1 MLDTLRRGAT
11 SKIAAFIIFIPLI
24 IAFALWGV
32 GPELRRGGTTSVA
45 RVGNTDITPE
55 EFQRAF
61 QNRLRQLSQQFGGR
75 TLTPQQAAMF
85 GIDRQVLNELIGM
98 AALDKQIRELGLTV
112 SEASVA
118 DAIRSEPAFF
128 GPDGKFSKPRLDAIL
143 RDNGLTEAGYIQLR
157 KRDEV
162 REQLTETITAGV
174 RAPQAY
180 IDLIHRN
187 RAEERVVE
195 LITLDPASIV
205 KATEPD
211 DAELKKYLEANKR
224 NFMTPQL
231 RKISLLLLTREGIK
245 DKIAISDDEVKAK
258 YEEMKSTFETPEK
271 RKLQQLSFPNKAA
284 AEKAYEEISKAKDFA
299 EGATKLGFKDK
310 DIDLGVVTKADM
322 IDQKIAAAAFA
333 LKKDEVSKPIEGQFS
348 NVILRVTEI
357 TPGTSKSFDE
367 VKALVKDRLA
377 DERAGRE
384 LQTLHDQVE
393 KERLDGRSLKEIGD
407 KMGLVFKPIEAID
420 QTGKAPD
427 GKQVEGVP
435 DVARLLGA
443 VFAAGQGVETDA
455 VDLADGG
462 YAWYDVLGITPAKE
476 RTFEDA
482 KADLKTAWLE
492 ADKLKQ
498 VTEAAAKFTD
508 RLMKGEALSAIA
520 KDAGVEVKKTGSF
533 ARSVTPSGLTADIV
547 RQAFGLPKGAA
558 SNSATVDG
566 KSRVV
571 FRIAEV
577 TPAGPP
583 TKEEVDRIRAELER
597 SMQADDLNAYLQGL
611 QTRYGTS
618 VNTAAMQQVLG
629 LDGR

>member
-407 KMGLVFKPIEAID
+407 KMGLV
-420 QTGKAPD
+420 
-427 GKQVEGVP
+427 
-435 DVARLLGA
+435 L
-443 VFAAGQGVETDA
+443 
-455 VDLADGG
+455 
-462 YAWYDVLGITPAKE
+462 
-476 RTFEDA
+476 
-482 KADLKTAWLE
+482 
-492 ADKLKQ
+492 
-498 VTEAAAKFTD
+498 D
-508 RLMKGEALSAIA
+508 RK
-520 KDAGVEVKKTGSF
+520 
-533 ARSVTPSGLTADIV
+533 SVV
-547 RQAFGLPKGAA
+547 
-558 SNSATVDG
+558 
-566 KSRVV
+566 
-571 FRIAEV
+571 
-577 TPAGPP
+577 
-583 TKEEVDRIRAELER
+583 
-597 SMQADDLNAYLQGL
+597 
-611 QTRYGTS
+611 
-618 VNTAAMQQVLG
+618 
-629 LDGR
+629 